1 MSAPLIVGP
10 IGRFAAGM
18 KRLVW
23 LPCSLC
29 GLLTGCMNLSGL
41 GGSADY
47 ACKAPEGVTCDSV
60 SGTYA
65 NAIQDNLPSQR
76 GKRRSMG
83 KPNEGAGELKD
94 SLARNPQMQ
103 AASSNSAPTS
113 VAMAALAS
121 PLRSSSRIL
130 RLWFKPWEDA
140 DHDLYDQGYVYVQID
155 AGQWLIDHAQRQIR
169 DAYAPIRPPIKR
181 APSGATQP
189 GTPASTA
196 LEPSA
201 TPTRP
206 SAFQRPSPDTGPLL
220 PPGDSPLD
228 AND

>member
-1 MSAPLIVGP
+1 MSTLLTDGHIRR
-10 IGRFAAGM
+10 IGAGIQP
-18 KRLVW
+18 LVW
-23 LPCSLC
+23 LACSLC
-29 GLLTGCMNLSGL
+29 CLLTGCMNLSGL

-94 SLARNPQMQ
+94 APARNAPTQ
-103 AASSNSAPTS
+103 AATPTSAPNP
-113 VAMAALAS
+113 AAIATIAS

-140 DHDLYDQGYVYVQID
+140 DRDLYDQGYVYVQID

-169 DAYAPIRPPIKR
+169 DAYAPIRPPVKR
-181 APSGATQP
+181 VPSSATQP

-196 LEPSA
+196 LEPTA
-201 TPTRP
+201 TPPRP
-206 SAFQRPSPDTGPLL
+206 SAFQRLTPDTGPLL
-220 PPGDSPLD
+220 PPGDSSLD

>member
-1 MSAPLIVGP
+1 MNTPLTVGP
-10 IGRFAAGM
+10 IRRIATGIQW
-18 KRLVW
+18 LVW

-29 GLLTGCMNLSGL
+29 CLLTGCMNLSGL
-41 GGSADY
+41 GGSSDY

-76 GKRRSMG
+76 GKRRGMG

-94 SLARNPQMQ
+94 SPARNTQTQ
-103 AASSNSAPTS
+103 AAPSNSALTP
-113 VAMAALAS
+113 VAMAAIAS

-140 DHDLYDQGYVYVQID
+140 DRDLYDQGYVYVQID

-169 DAYAPIRPPIKR
+169 DAYAPIRPPVKR

-189 GTPASTA
+189 GTPGSTA

-206 SAFQRPSPDTGPLL
+206 SAFQRLTPDTGPLL

>member
-1 MSAPLIVGP
+1 MNTPSTVGTLSRYSP
-10 IGRFAAGM
+10 GF
-18 KRLVW
+18 KPLVW

-29 GLLTGCMNLSGL
+29 CLLTGCMNLSGL

-60 SGTYA
+60 LGTYA

-76 GKRRSMG
+76 GKRRGKG

-94 SLARNPQMQ
+94 SPARSAYTQ
-103 AASSNSAPTS
+103 AATPTS
-113 VAMAALAS
+113 VPTPAAMAALAS
-121 PLRSSSRIL
+121 PLRSSSHIL
-130 RLWFKPWEDA
+130 RLWFKPWEDT
-140 DHDLYDQGYVYVQID
+140 DRDLYDQGYVYVQID

-169 DAYAPIRPPIKR
+169 DAYAPIRPPVKR
-181 APSGATQP
+181 VQSGVTPPAAT
-189 GTPASTA
+189 AI
-196 LEPSA
+196 EPNA
-201 TPTRP
+201 TPPRP
-206 SAFQRPSPDTGPLL
+206 SAFQRLTPDTGPLL

>member
-1 MSAPLIVGP
+1 MNTPSTVGALSRYSPGCKPL
-10 IGRFAAGM
+10 F
-18 KRLVW
+18 W

-29 GLLTGCMNLSGL
+29 CLLTGCMNLSGL
-41 GGSADY
+41 GGSSDY

-65 NAIQDNLPSQR
+65 NAIQDNLPGQR
-76 GKRRSMG
+76 GKRRGMG

-94 SLARNPQMQ
+94 SPARNTQTQ
-103 AASSNSAPTS
+103 AAPSNSALTP
-113 VAMAALAS
+113 VAMAAIAS

-140 DHDLYDQGYVYVQID
+140 DRDLYDQGYVYVQID

-169 DAYAPIRPPIKR
+169 DAYAPIRPPVKR

-189 GTPASTA
+189 GTPGSTA

-206 SAFQRPSPDTGPLL
+206 SAFQRLTPDTGPLL

>member
-1 MSAPLIVGP
+1 MNTPLTVDP
-10 IGRFAAGM
+10 VRRFATGIR
-18 KRLVW
+18 RLVW

-29 GLLTGCMNLSGL
+29 CLLTGCMNLSGL
-41 GGSADY
+41 GGSSDY

-76 GKRRSMG
+76 GKGRRMG
-83 KPNEGAGELKD
+83 KAESE
-94 SLARNPQMQ
+94 RN
-103 AASSNSAPTS
+103 APTQATPSTS
-113 VAMAALAS
+113 VPTPAAMAAIAS

-140 DHDLYDQGYVYVQID
+140 DRDLYDQGYVYVQID

-169 DAYAPIRPPIKR
+169 DAYAPIRPPVKR
-181 APSGATQP
+181 AQSGATPP

-196 LEPSA
+196 LEPTT

-206 SAFQRPSPDTGPLL
+206 SAFQHLTPDTGPLL

>member
-23 LPCSLC
+23 LPYSLC

-65 NAIQDNLPSQR
+65 NAIQDNLPGQR
-76 GKRRSMG
+76 GKRRGMG

-94 SLARNPQMQ
+94 SPARSAHTQ
-103 AASSNSAPTS
+103 AATPTS
-113 VAMAALAS
+113 VSTPAAMANIAS

-140 DHDLYDQGYVYVQID
+140 DRDLYDQGYVYVQID

-169 DAYAPIRPPIKR
+169 DAYAPIRPLVKR
-181 APSGATQP
+181 APSDATQ
-189 GTPASTA
+189 STA
-196 LEPSA
+196 NTAEPTA

-206 SAFQRPSPDTGPLL
+206 SAFQRLTPDTGPLL

>member
-1 MSAPLIVGP
+1 MNTPLTADPIRRFSAGIQ
-10 IGRFAAGM
+10 
-18 KRLVW
+18 RLVW
-23 LPCSLC
+23 LACSLC
-29 GLLTGCMNLSGL
+29 CLLTGCMNLSGL
-41 GGSADY
+41 GGSSDY

-83 KPNEGAGELKD
+83 KDGSTSNTPT
-94 SLARNPQMQ
+94 Q
-103 AASSNSAPTS
+103 AAPAISMSAPA
-113 VAMAALAS
+113 AMAAIAS

-140 DHDLYDQGYVYVQID
+140 DRDLYDQGYVYVQID
-155 AGQWLIDHAQRQIR
+155 AGQWLIDNAQRQIR
-169 DAYAPIRPPIKR
+169 DAYAPTRPPVKR
-181 APSGATQP
+181 VPSAAMQP
-189 GTPASTA
+189 GTPASTTV
-196 LEPSA
+196 EPTA
-201 TPTRP
+201 TPPRP
-206 SAFQRPSPDTGPLL
+206 SAFQRLTPDTGPLL

>member
-1 MSAPLIVGP
+1 MNTPSNVGTLCRNSP
-10 IGRFAAGM
+10 SF

-29 GLLTGCMNLSGL
+29 CLLTGCMNLSGL
-41 GGSADY
+41 GGSSDY

-76 GKRRSMG
+76 GKRWGMG

-94 SLARNPQMQ
+94 GPARNAQTQ
-103 AASSNSAPTS
+103 AATPTSAPTPS
-113 VAMAALAS
+113 AMAAIAS

-140 DHDLYDQGYVYVQID
+140 DRDLYDQGYVYVQID
-155 AGQWLIDHAQRQIR
+155 AGQWLIDRAQRQIR
-169 DAYAPIRPPIKR
+169 DAYAPIRPPVKR
-181 APSGATQP
+181 VPTGATQP

-201 TPTRP
+201 TPSRP
-206 SAFQRPSPDTGPLL
+206 STFPRITPDTGPLL

-228 AND
+228 SND

>member
-1 MSAPLIVGP
+1 MNTPSTVGTLSRHSP
-10 IGRFAAGM
+10 GF
-18 KRLVW
+18 KPLVW

-29 GLLTGCMNLSGL
+29 CLLTGCMNLSGL
-41 GGSADY
+41 GGSSDY

-83 KPNEGAGELKD
+83 KDGSTYNMPT
-94 SLARNPQMQ
+94 Q
-103 AASSNSAPTS
+103 AAPATS
-113 VAMAALAS
+113 VSTPPAMAAIAS

-140 DHDLYDQGYVYVQID
+140 DRDLYDQGYVYVQID

-169 DAYAPIRPPIKR
+169 DAYAPIRPPVKR
-181 APSGATQP
+181 VPSGATQP
-189 GTPASTA
+189 GKPASA
-196 LEPSA
+196 AVEPTA
-201 TPTRP
+201 TPSRP
-206 SAFQRPSPDTGPLL
+206 SAFQRLTPDTGPLL
-220 PPGDSPLD
+220 PPGDSTLD

>member
-1 MSAPLIVGP
+1 MNTPLTVLPVRRRATG
-10 IGRFAAGM
+10 F
-18 KRLVW
+18 KRLAW
-23 LPCSLC
+23 LPSSLC
-29 GLLTGCMNLSGL
+29 SLLTGCMNLSGL

-83 KPNEGAGELKD
+83 KDGSNSNTPT
-94 SLARNPQMQ
+94 Q
-103 AASSNSAPTS
+103 AAPATSMSAPA
-113 VAMAALAS
+113 AMAAIAS

-140 DHDLYDQGYVYVQID
+140 DRDLYDQGYVYVQID
-155 AGQWLIDHAQRQIR
+155 AGQWLIDYAQRQIR
-169 DAYAPIRPPIKR
+169 DAYAPIRPPVKR

-196 LEPSA
+196 VEPTA
-201 TPTRP
+201 TPSRP

-228 AND
+228 VND

>member
-1 MSAPLIVGP
+1 MNTPSTVGTLSRYSP
-10 IGRFAAGM
+10 GF
-18 KRLVW
+18 KPLVW

-29 GLLTGCMNLSGL
+29 CLLTGCMNLSGL

-94 SLARNPQMQ
+94 GPARSACTQ
-103 AASSNSAPTS
+103 AATPTS
-113 VAMAALAS
+113 VPTPAAMAALAS

-130 RLWFKPWEDA
+130 RLWFKPWEDT
-140 DHDLYDQGYVYVQID
+140 DRDLYDQGYVYVQID

-169 DAYAPIRPPIKR
+169 DAYAPIRPPVKR
-181 APSGATQP
+181 VQSGVTPPAAT
-189 GTPASTA
+189 AI
-196 LEPSA
+196 EPNA
-201 TPTRP
+201 TPPRP
-206 SAFQRPSPDTGPLL
+206 SAFQRLTPDTGPLL

>member
-1 MSAPLIVGP
+1 MNIPGP
-10 IGRFAAGM
+10 IKRRATGIQ
-18 KRLVW
+18 RLVW

-29 GLLTGCMNLSGL
+29 CLLTGCMNLSGL

-76 GKRRSMG
+76 GKRRGMG
-83 KPNEGAGELKD
+83 KPNEGSGELKD
-94 SLARNPQMQ
+94 GPARKAQTQ
-103 AASSNSAPTS
+103 AAPSNSALTP

-140 DHDLYDQGYVYVQID
+140 DRDLYDQGYVYVQID

-169 DAYAPIRPPIKR
+169 DAYAPIRPPLKR

-196 LEPSA
+196 LESSA
-201 TPTRP
+201 TPPRP

-220 PPGDSPLD
+220 PRGDSPLD

>member
-1 MSAPLIVGP
+1 MNTPLTVGTISRYSP
-10 IGRFAAGM
+10 GF
-18 KRLVW
+18 KPLVW

-29 GLLTGCMNLSGL
+29 CLLTGCMNLSGL
-41 GGSADY
+41 GGSSDY

-76 GKRRSMG
+76 GKRRGMG
-83 KPNEGAGELKD
+83 KPNAGAGELKD
-94 SLARNPQMQ
+94 GPARSAQTQ
-103 AASSNSAPTS
+103 AAPSNSAPTP
-113 VAMAALAS
+113 VAMPALAS

-140 DHDLYDQGYVYVQID
+140 DHDLYDQGYVYVQVD

-189 GTPASTA
+189 GTPASTG

-206 SAFQRPSPDTGPLL
+206 SAFQRLTPDTGPLL